1 MNNSQEAEKMWLKE
15 ALWALECS
23 FLGQG
28 TTQEAR
34 EALLAAPGVRRQQ
47 WRAGATVFEEGEKPR
62 GMFLLVRGA
71 VGIRQDTLSGREI
84 FITDIEEAGELFGE
98 VYFLLGQP
106 YDISA
111 RSLTASVALL
121 LEAPV
126 FAGAQGE
133 ALTRRLLRVLAGKAY
148 QLNRHLRV
156 LGSGSLRGKI
166 AHYLLLPGAR
176 PALSREALAV
186 RLAVTRP
193 SLSRELAAMQREG
206 LIAVT
211 GRSLKVMN
219 RAALEEYL

>member
-1 MNNSQEAEKMWLKE
+1 MNNSEEAEKMWIKE
-15 ALWALECS
+15 ALWALERS

-28 TTQEAR
+28 TTREAR
-34 EALLAAPGVRRQQ
+34 EALLAASGVRRQQ

-71 VGIRQDTLSGREI
+71 IGIRQDTLSGREI
-84 FITDIEEAGELFGE
+84 FIADIDEAGELFGE
-98 VYFLLGQP
+98 VYFLLGRP
-106 YDISA
+106 YDFSA
-111 RSLTASVALL
+111 RSLTESAALL

-126 FAGAQGE
+126 FEGTQGE

-166 AHYLLLPGAR
+166 ARYLLLSGAASSL
-176 PALSREALAV
+176 PREALAA

-211 GRSLKVMN
+211 GRSLKVTD

>member
-1 MNNSQEAEKMWLKE
+1 MNNSEEAEKMWIKE
-15 ALWALECS
+15 ALWALEHS

-28 TTQEAR
+28 TTREAR
-34 EALLAAPGVRRQQ
+34 EALLAASGVRRQQ

-84 FITDIEEAGELFGE
+84 FIADIDEAGELFSE
-98 VYFLLGQP
+98 VYFLLGRP
-106 YDISA
+106 YDFSA
-111 RSLTASVALL
+111 RSLTESAALL

-126 FAGAQGE
+126 FEGTQGE

-148 QLNRHLRV
+148 QLNRSLRV

-166 AHYLLLPGAR
+166 ARYLLLSGA
-176 PALSREALAV
+176 AASLSREALAA

-211 GRSLKVMN
+211 GRSLEVTD

>member
-1 MNNSQEAEKMWLKE
+1 M
-15 ALWALECS
+15 
-23 FLGQG
+23 
-28 TTQEAR
+28 
-34 EALLAAPGVRRQQ
+34 
-47 WRAGATVFEEGEKPR
+47 
-62 GMFLLVRGA
+62 
-71 VGIRQDTLSGREI
+71 
-84 FITDIEEAGELFGE
+84 
-98 VYFLLGQP
+98 
-106 YDISA
+106 
-111 RSLTASVALL
+111 
-121 LEAPV
+121 
-126 FAGAQGE
+126 
-133 ALTRRLLRVLAGKAY
+133 TRRLLRVLAGKAY

-211 GRSLKVMN
+211 GRSLEVAN